1 MSGRAEILGRIKE
14 ALRLKGHR
22 PKRAGTSGEG
32 ARSDSTV
39 HDWLPVVP
47 NDHEGMIATLPGTAR
62 SFEHSITGLP
72 VYPNSPR
79 KLLELKNSEN
89 WKLIASHRTP
99 ILDSILGLF
108 WVASPS
114 GG

>member
-1 MSGRAEILGRIKE
+1 MLEISAQMSGRDEILGRIKE

-47 NDHEGMIATLPGTAR
+47 NDHEPELRAQYYRLA
-62 SFEHSITGLP
+62 GLP
-72 VYPNSPR
+72 ELSP
-79 KLLELKNSEN
+79 KIVGTEE
-89 WKLIASHRTP
+89 
-99 ILDSILGLF
+99 
-108 WVASPS
+108 
-114 GG
+114 